1 MWIRYVRYQATTQ
14 CCYEGNA
21 MLYRGPLVFPERT
34 LVARFRT
41 RPSDDIREWAE
52 RIIKDAV
59 EQLAENAC
67 KELADDYYACQVD
80 AGIIYTSEVFVGPE
94 VVPPVEVEVK
104 VPEVEEVKVPEEI
117 VPEKEVKVPEVEE
130 VKVEVP
136 EYIKKTIEDL
146 EKRKAEAKTTERK
159 EKIQKTI
166 DELKR
171 EYSIK

>member
-1 MWIRYVRYQATTQ
+1 MWIRYVRYKATTQ
-14 CCYEGNA
+14 CCYEGNF

-34 LVARFRT
+34 LVARFRE
-41 RPSDDIREWAE
+41 RPTDDIREWAE

-67 KELADDYYACQVD
+67 KELADDYYACGID
-80 AGIIYTSEVFVGPE
+80 PGIIYTSEVFVGPE
-94 VVPPVEVEVK
+94 IVPPK
-104 VPEVEEVKVPEEI
+104 VIPEEVKVPTEVVE
-117 VPEKEVKVPEVEE
+117 VPE

-136 EYIKKTIEDL
+136 EYIKKTLEDL